1 MLLVTT
7 GVIVTVLAF
16 GAAAKPLAENEIG
29 ADVVAKYVALAIVP
43 MLQFALPF
51 AAGFAATLVL
61 HRMVTDNEV
70 TAMSAVGMSYR
81 RVLAPV
87 AVLGVAL
94 TLLMFLLVAFV
105 VPRFWMRIKEIA
117 TADATQV
124 LIAAVNRREA
134 LQAGSMLIYAD
145 EVELV
150 PAPADT
156 GALRR
161 LLLKGV
167 AAIELAPGPF
177 APPATEFTAESAAVD
192 VYSTENGPI
201 AKMVLL
207 NATVFRPRDGAIAT
221 VPRVEPEAISIEK
234 AFYRGP
240 KFLPLDEVIRLRN
253 DVDRALVVQV
263 VARPLAAILEEH
275 DLWECMAQHAA
286 SSATVTLRQVSTRRE
301 YRLENA
307 RLGSGS
313 VTPARK
319 GAPVR
324 VVEIVNGRPV
334 RATEAESAKL
344 TALSEVGFDP
354 SFGLSVAAPQNTRNL
369 VDNVSAR
376 WPPRVDDLVPVGCE
390 LRDWASAPSAD
401 VLAAAAL
408 IPAVDGAG
416 PYRDLSARARRLA
429 SALHDRRLHVVFES
443 DSHIVQRFA
452 QSVSIA
458 LVLLLGATL
467 AVWLR
472 RALPLTVYLL
482 AFLPAIGNILMIA
495 GGQQVMRNGHALPGA
510 LLMWG
515 GNALLLVVLLW
526 AWFRLSRN

>member
-16 GAAAKPLAENEIG
+16 GAAAKPLADNEIG
-29 ADVVAKYVALAIVP
+29 AEVVAKYVGLAIVP

-70 TAMSAVGMSYR
+70 TAMSAAGMSYR

-87 AVLGVAL
+87 AALGAAL
-94 TLLMFLLVAFV
+94 ALLMFLLVAFV

-124 LIAAVNRREA
+124 LVAAVNRREA
-134 LQAGSMLIYAD
+134 LQAGNMLIYAD
-145 EVELV
+145 GVELV

-161 LLLKGV
+161 LLLSGV

-192 VYSTENGPI
+192 VYATENGPV
-201 AKMVLL
+201 AKMVLV

-240 KFLPLDEVIRLRN
+240 KFLPLDEVVRLRN
-253 DVDRALVVQV
+253 DVDRALVVQT
-263 VARPLAAILEEH
+263 VARPLAAILAEH
-275 DLWECMAQHAA
+275 DRWECIA
-286 SSATVTLRQVSTRRE
+286 RQVAAEGAVTFRQTSTRRE
-301 YRLENA
+301 YRVENA
-307 RLGSGS
+307 RIGSG
-313 VTPARK
+313 VLAPARR
-319 GAPVR
+319 GVPIR
-324 VVEIVNGRPV
+324 IVEFVNGRAV
-334 RATEAESAKL
+334 RSTEAESARL
-344 TALSEVGFDP
+344 AAFSEVGFEP
-354 SFGLSVAAPQNTRNL
+354 TFGLSVSAPQNARNL
-369 VDNVSAR
+369 VDDVGAR
-376 WPPRVDDLVPVGCE
+376 WPPRVDDLVPAACE
-390 LRDWASAPSAD
+390 VRDWEAAPSGEI
-401 VLAAAAL
+401 LEAAAR

-416 PYRDLSARARRLA
+416 PYRDLGTRARRLA
-429 SALHDRRLHVVFES
+429 TVLADRRRDVVFES

-452 QSVSIA
+452 QSASIA

-495 GGQQVMRNGHALPGA
+495 GGQQVMRNGHVVPGA

-515 GNALLLVVLLW
+515 GNALLLLVLLW